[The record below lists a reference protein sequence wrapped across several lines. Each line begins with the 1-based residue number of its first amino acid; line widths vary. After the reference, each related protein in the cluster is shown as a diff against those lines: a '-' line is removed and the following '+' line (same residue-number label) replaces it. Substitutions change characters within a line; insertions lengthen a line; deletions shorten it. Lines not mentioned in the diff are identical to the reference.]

1 RNSGRK
7 PRMPLLN
14 ENARRFLP
22 CLARRELE
30 RAIQLA
36 HLAAPEQIPAG
47 VHDHLGAFVTLRTA
61 AGLRGCVG
69 RVEAAAPLYQT
80 IRECTIGA
88 AIHDPRFDPVRRDE
102 VADLWIEIS
111 VLSSL
116 QQVQPGQIEI
126 GRHGLVVSQGE
137 QRGLL
142 LPQVAAE
149 WGWDSIR
156 FLEETCAKAGLP
168 RNAWR
173 LGAYVQAF
181 NAQVFQ
187 EQEPCEL
194 ADLGLEQRRGA

>member
-1 RNSGRK
+1 
-7 PRMPLLN
+7 MPLLN
-14 ENARRFLP
+14 EDARQFLL
-22 CLARRELE
+22 CLARCELE
-30 RAIQLA
+30 QTIQSTP
-36 HLAAPEQIPAG
+36 LAALGQIPTG
-47 VHDHLGAFVTLRTA
+47 VHDHVGAFVTLRTA
-61 AGLRGCVG
+61 SELRGCVG

-80 IRECTIGA
+80 VRECTVSA
-88 AIHDPRFDPVRRDE
+88 AIYDPRFDPVRPEE
-102 VADLWIEIS
+102 VTGLRIEIS

-149 WGWDSIR
+149 WGWDSVR

-173 LGAYVQAF
+173 LGASVQAF
-181 NAQVFQ
+181 TAQIFR
-187 EQEPCEL
+187 EPRPLEL
-194 ADLGLEQRRGA
+194 ADFALDQRRRA